1 MASPNQVCASI
12 IEKVTSSRLDFS
24 IHQTPYSLH
33 FSLRKKFSKNSNK
46 IPLDYSSSTN
56 ASLSES
62 QDDRLRQE
70 LLNTRNEYDRLFNW
84 YMGEQEAKSKLEVEY
99 QRALENLASIVRSE
113 ESVKDLKKVNKS
125 LNDRIESKDLE
136 LKHLKSEVEDIKKD
150 KNSLSVALKAAKAEA
165 KEQLKDFE
173 KQKNR
178 LENSILDLSEFKKV
192 KLAEER
198 EEKLKKRKE
207 LKKSKQKLKKETHE
221 TADGE
226 NHEPAVNQV
235 LVPADQNY
243 QNEAATFKPDVNFY
257 IKSEK
262 EDEHIAEFG
271 GGKLDEANNFVEVNE
286 DDEACIFNENDEG
299 FIGPELPPR
308 MTKEEI
314 DVFYKEM
321 MAKFKLDDN
330 LMNEQRN

>member
-24 IHQTPYSLH
+24 IHQTPFSLH
-33 FSLRKKFSKNSNK
+33 FSLRKKFSKNSSNR

-99 QRALENLASIVRSE
+99 QKALENLASIQRSE

-125 LNDRIESKDLE
+125 LKDIIESKDRE

-150 KNSLSVALKAAKAEA
+150 KNSLSVALKAAKAEV

-173 KQKNR
+173 KQKTR
-178 LENSILDLSEFKKV
+178 LETTILDLNEFKKV

-207 LKKSKQKLKKETHE
+207 LKKAKQKLKKETHE

-243 QNEAATFKPDVNFY
+243 QNETATFKPDVNFNA
-257 IKSEK
+257 KSEK
-262 EDEHIAEFG
+262 EDEHIDEFG
-271 GGKLDEANNFVEVNE
+271 GGKLGEVNSFVEVNE
-286 DDEACIFNENDEG
+286 DNEACIVKENDEG
-299 FIGPELPPR
+299 FIGPKLPPR
-308 MTKEEI
+308 MSKEEI

-321 MAKFKLDDN
+321 MAKFKLDDKLIN
-330 LMNEQRN
+330 